1 MKENCKN
8 PVEMFDRMLHNGDI
22 EVREGIIVDEYNDEM
37 NTLEMSL
44 ASEWLR
50 AHGHSDDEVID
61 FIHYIAQ
68 GAGEAEKAEA

>member
-1 MKENCKN
+1 M
-8 PVEMFDRMLHNGDI
+8 
-22 EVREGIIVDEYNDEM
+22 DEYSDEM